1 MDAKTHAPKVNFP
14 PPEIPLAK
22 WKEWPFEQTG
32 YTWCG
37 NISLMVTISEE
48 PTCSVCRGRANEL
61 PREYWKPVAGR
72 LVRAAAVEPAR
83 IEMPAAEWTS
93 PAATL
98 VAFVYDERP
107 CLNLMR
113 SLLRDARRWPNLSI
127 WDKSK
132 DALISRARSDVA
144 TMFLEQGSGDV
155 LIMVDHDIGW
165 EAGDLEHLTRVCME
179 LECVVG
185 GVFPKRGFGLGVP
198 IRWGQYG
205 EFVVPSDRVVE
216 CSAVATGFFAVHRKV
231 LEAVSRTLP
240 MTSQGY
246 RPFFVQRSVRSDEA
260 ERERRREELVER
272 ARALQA
278 NPKLRQAGML
288 LGDVAR
294 WMEQTSPVDGRWD
307 DISEDYD
314 FCAKARDAGFK
325 VFADLKPQLT
335 HFGSH
340 LFALPDTMWK
350 PPERG
355 SAVTLDA
362 KDPNKPLELKAGF
375 SLYVDQDDQ
384 FITSDLIR
392 AGAWEPEVLE
402 SLLAQVREGDVVV
415 EVGAHIGVHTVGV
428 ARDPRVSKVVAVEPL
443 PHLVELLRRN
453 VELNGLGG
461 KVDVWPMALVH
472 HLDSRRSARM
482 LKDVRNPGA
491 SHLLDAT
498 EELGLEVPTA
508 RLAEVAERIDIL
520 KIDAEGAE
528 FLILEGERAAA
539 ALKDCRVIVTEY
551 CDAQL
556 RRVSG
561 VTGLEYLDL
570 LEELGFD
577 TGVAEEDRGKLPVGQ
592 AYCNIVAVRRGSAEC
607 SVPGARE
614 SEAAA

>member
-1 MDAKTHAPKVNFP
+1 MSNAD
-14 PPEIPLAK
+14 
-22 WKEWPFEQTG
+22 
-32 YTWCG
+32 
-37 NISLMVTISEE
+37 
-48 PTCSVCRGRANEL
+48 
-61 PREYWKPVAGR
+61 VAGLAGSGGNAVFR
-72 LVRAAAVEPAR
+72 DEAGQLVGPRVEPER
-83 IEMPAAEWTS
+83 VEMPAAEWTS

-113 SLLRDARRWPNLSI
+113 SLIRDSRRWPNLHV

-144 TMFLEQGSGDV
+144 TMFLEQGAGDV

-165 EAGDLEHLTRVCME
+165 EAGDLEHLTRVCLE

-205 EFVVPSDRVVE
+205 EFTIPSDRVVE

-231 LEAVSRTLP
+231 LEAVAETLP
-240 MTSQGY
+240 MTVQGY
-246 RPFFVQRSVRSDEA
+246 RPFFVQTTVT
-260 ERERRREELVER
+260 RED
-272 ARALQA
+272 
-278 NPKLRQAGML
+278 GL
-288 LGDVAR
+288 L
-294 WMEQTSPVDGRWD
+294 D

-314 FCAKARDAGFK
+314 FCAKARALGFK
-325 VFADLKPQLT
+325 VFADLRPQLT

-340 LFALPDTMWK
+340 LFALPDTMWR

-355 SAVTLDA
+355 VPVTLDA
-362 KDPNKPLELKAGF
+362 KDPTKPIELEGGI
-375 SLYVDQDDQ
+375 SLWVDRDDQ
-384 FITSDLIR
+384 FIAGDLIR
-392 AGAWEPEVLE
+392 AGAWEPEVVEAVLE
-402 SLLAQVREGDVVV
+402 QLQEGDVVV
-415 EVGAHIGVHTVGV
+415 EVGANIGAHTVAI
-428 ARDPRVSKVVAVEPL
+428 ARDPRVAKVVAVEPL
-443 PHLVELLRRN
+443 PEMVSLLRRN
-453 VELNGLGG
+453 VELNGVQG

-472 HLDSRRSARM
+472 HLDPSKSARM

-491 SHLLDAT
+491 SHLVED
-498 EELGLEVPTA
+498 GGVEVPTA
-508 RLAEVAERIDIL
+508 RLADVSERIDIL

-528 FLILEGERAAA
+528 YLILEGERAAA

-561 VTGLEYLDL
+561 KSGLEYLDL

-577 TGVAEEDRGKLPVGQ
+577 TGVPAEARGKLPVGS
-592 AYCNIVAVRRGSAEC
+592 AYCNLVAVRRPEASA
-607 SVPGARE
+607 
-614 SEAAA
+614 